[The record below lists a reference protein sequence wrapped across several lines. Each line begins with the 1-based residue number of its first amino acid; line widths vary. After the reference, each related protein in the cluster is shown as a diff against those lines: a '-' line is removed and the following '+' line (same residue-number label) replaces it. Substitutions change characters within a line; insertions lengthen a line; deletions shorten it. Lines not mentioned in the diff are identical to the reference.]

1 MLVLQWIF
9 IKCLENK
16 FCWNYGKC
24 FEKHEG
30 ASVRANF
37 LRGKYIDH
45 VEKKAQNNDFH
56 WGKPCQTKSALFK
69 YEEIL
74 DIYGYL
80 VRCAEFGHVAYPLKK
95 HCCLRTGVFFWRFIS
110 VKAKRWGMHYNHKY
124 PSATQR
130 FPSHSSIHPT
140 HASNPLIALVQS

>member
-95 HCCLRTGVFFWRFIS
+95 HCCLRTGVFLYDLS
-110 VKAKRWGMHYNHKY
+110 VSRQKDGGCITIINTHLPHRDFH
-124 PSATQR
+124 P
-130 FPSHSSIHPT
+130 IHPSIQ
-140 HASNPLIALVQS
+140 HMHLIHL